1 MQAQNACC
9 KLKLVFLETETL
21 LHTFP
26 CFSFW
31 VESILKWTGSRVYIK
46 LTVSGLRAF
55 HSLVNEPQK
64 YGEAIAI
71 VYEHI
76 KRTQELLF
84 ADLWAQYFVDFLYFL
99 SRA

>member
-1 MQAQNACC
+1 MD
-9 KLKLVFLETETL
+9 
-21 LHTFP
+21 
-26 CFSFW
+26 
-31 VESILKWTGSRVYIK
+31 RVYIK

-84 ADLWAQYFVDFLYFL
+84 ADLRAQYFVDFLYFL